1 MKSLSQTLLRF
12 ASLKIAGVALL
23 CMFGAV
29 AGAQAQ
35 NPRIET
41 SQLDALAAKASDTI
55 DVNMDERLMQLAAKF
70 LGKDGDEAKIKELV
84 NGLKGIYVKVLEFET
99 EGQYTPADL
108 EGIKTQLRNP
118 AWNKIVNVKSKKE
131 GSVDVYL
138 MQNGT
143 QITGLALLAFGPKE
157 ITVVNIVGPVDLEK
171 LTQLG
176 GQFGIP
182 DLDIDI
188 DTDTDRPS
196 RPRRKNDE

>member
-12 ASLKIAGVALL
+12 ASLKLAGVAVLFI
-23 CMFGAV
+23 FGA
-29 AGAQAQ
+29 AASAQAQ

-41 SQLDALAAKASDTI
+41 SQLDALAAKASDTV
-55 DVNMDERLMQLAAKF
+55 DVNIDERLMQMAAKF
-70 LGKDGDEAKIKELV
+70 LGKDGDEAKIKELI

-99 EGQYTPADL
+99 EGQYTAADL
-108 EGIKTQLRNP
+108 ESIKSQLRNP

-131 GSVDVYL
+131 GNVEVYL
-138 MQNGT
+138 MQSGT
-143 QITGLALLAFGPKE
+143 QITGLALLASDPKE

-182 DLDIDI
+182 DLDLDI
-188 DTDTDRPS
+188 DTDTDRPAK
-196 RPRRKNDE
+196 PKRKND